1 VPAYPERNFSGTVA
15 RRAQALDQKTRTM
28 AVELDVMNPDRSL
41 APGMYAAVKWPVRR
55 SQPALYV
62 PRTSVVTTTERT
74 FVIRGKNGKAE
85 WVNVRKGAVD
95 GDLQEVIGELQAGD
109 KVVKRA
115 YDELREG
122 TPLQS
127 PSK

>member
-1 VPAYPERNFSGTVA
+1 
-15 RRAQALDQKTRTM
+15 M
-28 AVELDVMNPDRSL
+28 
-41 APGMYAAVKWPVRR
+41 
-55 SQPALYV
+55 
-62 PRTSVVTTTERT
+62 TTTERT
-74 FVIRGKNGKAE
+74 FVIREKNGKAE